1 MLEQQTQQIKIAPEW
16 EALLQEEF
24 QKSYFQDL
32 RGKVRQA
39 YLTKNVFP
47 KPNQMFR
54 ALDLCKP
61 SDIRVVILGQ
71 DPYHTPGVADGL
83 AFSSVPGNP
92 IPPSLQN
99 IYKEIEAEFGSSCV
113 KSPDLT
119 HWAEQGVLLLNA
131 SLTVESGI
139 ANSHGDIGWHE
150 FTDAV
155 IRIVSET
162 QEHNVF
168 MLWGNYAR
176 AKRNLIDHE
185 KHLVLESAHPSPLS
199 VHKGF
204 SGNGHFKEA
213 NVYLTENGR
222 GQINW
227 C

>member
-1 MLEQQTQQIKIAPEW
+1 MSEIKIAPQW
-16 EALLQEEF
+16 EALLREEF
-24 QKSYFQDL
+24 EKPYFSTL
-32 RGKVRQA
+32 RQKVRTA
-39 YLTKNVFP
+39 YLHKNIFPLPKNVF
-47 KPNQMFR
+47 R
-54 ALDLCKP
+54 AFDLCMP
-61 SDIRVVILGQ
+61 SDVRVVILGQ

-139 ANSHGDIGWHE
+139 ANSHSDIGWHE

-204 SGNGHFKEA
+204 SGNGHFKAA
-213 NVYLTENGR
+213 NEYLTENGR
-222 GQINW
+222 GEINW